1 MLICF
6 VSRCVFPL
14 CPSHPHPP
22 SGFSPGVE
30 AERGSAI
37 FTSLIS
43 HLSLSLPSLTLLLG
57 VRNMRHGWVW
67 RERPEF
73 CMHTHT
79 NAFSPLSA
87 FDSNL
92 WMYSGVSQL
101 LWETSVINC
110 SLFFLSETLF
120 LSFNHHLLRF
130 LFIVLACVDFSILVL
145 SLSLLLYVPFHSP
158 SPLLCVCRCSFCS
171 RSLACLS
178 ECECWL
184 LACLSVWLTAPALR
198 RNAWFCQCLSARP
211 YLQNLILTASTVSV
225 ASLPPSRFPSSYF
238 ILPFPPFSINVLPSS
253 VFRDWHCISSC
264 LFKILQKCLIC
275 DCDV

>member
-14 CPSHPHPP
+14 RPSHPHPP

-130 LFIVLACVDFSILVL
+130 LFVVLACVDFSILVL
-145 SLSLLLYVPFHSP
+145 SLPLSCCMCP
-158 SPLLCVCRCSFCS
+158 STPPLHYCV
-171 RSLACLS
+171 
-178 ECECWL
+178 
-184 LACLSVWLTAPALR
+184 SVDAVSAHALWR
-198 RNAWFCQCLSARP
+198 AYRNASADCWPVSQFDWQLRLCGGTPDFVNVCLRG
-211 YLQNLILTASTVSV
+211 LISKTL
-225 ASLPPSRFPSSYF
+225 Y
-238 ILPFPPFSINVLPSS
+238 
-253 VFRDWHCISSC
+253 
-264 LFKILQKCLIC
+264 
-275 DCDV
+275 

>member
-1 MLICF
+1 MFSRSVRLTLIHLLA
-6 VSRCVFPL
+6 FPQVL
-14 CPSHPHPP
+14 RPREEVLFLLVWSH
-22 SGFSPGVE
+22 
-30 AERGSAI
+30 
-37 FTSLIS
+37 TSLS
-43 HLSLSLPSLTLLLG
+43 RSLPSPSSSEWGIWGTDG
-57 VRNMRHGWVW
+57 SD
-67 RERPEF
+67 ERGLNF
-73 CMHTHT
+73 ACTHT

-120 LSFNHHLLRF
+120 LSFNHHLLGF

>member
-1 MLICF
+1 
-6 VSRCVFPL
+6 
-14 CPSHPHPP
+14 
-22 SGFSPGVE
+22 
-30 AERGSAI
+30 
-37 FTSLIS
+37 
-43 HLSLSLPSLTLLLG
+43 
-57 VRNMRHGWVW
+57 
-67 RERPEF
+67 
-73 CMHTHT
+73 MHTHKC
-79 NAFSPLSA
+79 FQPS
-87 FDSNL
+87 
-92 WMYSGVSQL
+92 VSFWFKPMKLFRCLAAPVRNICYQL
-101 LWETSVINC
+101 FT
-110 SLFFLSETLF
+110 FFLSETLF

-130 LFIVLACVDFSILVL
+130 LFVVLACVDFSILVL

-275 DCDV
+275 DCDVNIMGIIWSSLIFKMWWWLNSGIWRWEVGGSIVCM